1 MSPDDPQLAT
11 QFEQERPRLRAVA
24 YRMLGSTS
32 EAEDAVQ
39 EAWLRLQRS
48 DAGDIDNLS
57 GWLTT
62 VVARVAL
69 DLLKARNRRREDYL
83 GSWLPEPVVGA
94 APGADA
100 GAAEA
105 FADPE
110 REALLADAVGL
121 ALLVVLDTLAPK
133 ERLAFVLHDMF
144 AVTFAEIAPIIDASP
159 DAARQL
165 ASRARRRVRGGTP
178 DTTAADPAQQR
189 ALVDAFLAA
198 AREGDFAALLDVLAP
213 DVVFRHDT
221 GGGGLRATD
230 PVVGAETVARNAL
243 DQGRPFLRLARP
255 ATVNGGPG
263 VVIVAPGP
271 GGERVIGV
279 AGITVADDRIAAID
293 LITDPAK
300 LRDVTP

>member
-1 MSPDDPQLAT
+1 MSPEDPLAER
-11 QFEQERPRLRAVA
+11 FERERPRLRAVA
-24 YRMLGSTS
+24 YRMLGSTG

-39 EAWLRLQRS
+39 EAWLRLQRAG
-48 DAGDIDNLS
+48 AGDIDNLS
-57 GWLTT
+57 AWLTT

-69 DLLKARNRRREDYL
+69 DLLKARDRRREDHL

-94 APGADA
+94 AA
-100 GAAEA
+100 G
-105 FADPE
+105 DPE
-110 REALLADAVGL
+110 HEALLADAVGL
-121 ALLVVLDTLAPK
+121 ALLVVLETLTPK

-144 AVTFAEIAPIIDASP
+144 AVPFAEIAPIIDASP

-178 DTTAADPAQQR
+178 EEAAGDPARQR

-213 DVVFRHDT
+213 DVVFRQDSGGRPT
-221 GGGGLRATD
+221 GGSATA
-230 PVVGAETVARNAL
+230 PVVGAEVVARNAL
-243 DQGRPFLRLARP
+243 DAGRPFLRLARP

-263 VVIVAPGP
+263 LVIVAPGRA
-271 GGERVIGV
+271 GERVIGV
-279 AGITVADDRIAAID
+279 AGITVAGDRIVAID